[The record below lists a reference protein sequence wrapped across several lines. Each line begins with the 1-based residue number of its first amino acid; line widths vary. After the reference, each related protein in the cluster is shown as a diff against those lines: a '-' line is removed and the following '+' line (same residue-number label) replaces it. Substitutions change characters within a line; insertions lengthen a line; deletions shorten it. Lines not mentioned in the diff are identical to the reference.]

1 MGIDTFP
8 QVKPARIA
16 LAVLAFLLA
25 AVAAP
30 RDRADAEGASRA
42 YFFGNASTNGWVT
55 SIFAFRTASSS
66 VTWSV

>member
-1 MGIDTFP
+1 MGTDAFP

-16 LAVLAFLLA
+16 LAVLVFLLA
-25 AVAAP
+25 AVVLLATGC
-30 RDRADAEGASRA
+30 AEDSSRA